1 MDFSVQISV
10 PIEEDGWEGVDHLPT
25 LRIYAPTEKDA
36 EGRLEDIVKHMPDG
50 TTYYM
55 VEI

>member
-25 LRIYAPTEKDA
+25 LQIYAPTEKDA

-50 TTYYM
+50 TTFYM